1 MKEIILQ
8 LSENIYMQMG
18 ALLIV
23 YFILLGICY
32 FLSTLLLK
40 FFLLIFK
47 YFNLP
52 AWLWW
57 GILSLCALA
66 AAGLIMW
73 VMHFINFSLIL
84 MPVAVIVLQVCR
96 ILYVRTDIK
105 NIFYQRK
112 LKQEG

>member
-8 LSENIYMQMG
+8 LSENLYMQMG

-23 YFILLGICY
+23 YFILFGICY
-32 FLSTLLLK
+32 FLSSLLLK

-57 GILSLCALA
+57 GILSLCAPV
-66 AAGLIMW
+66 AAGVIMW
-73 VMHFINFSLIL
+73 TIHCVRFSLIL

-96 ILYVRTDIK
+96 IIYVRTDIK
-105 NIFYQRK
+105 NIFYQRR
-112 LKQEG
+112 LKNEE